1 MTLLTWAGL
10 AATCFA
16 AALLQATNGFG
27 FAVLAVPFFL
37 LLVPA
42 DQAIQLVIILSLAI
56 SLVMIPHLRAAIDPR
71 LLLRLTAGSAIG
83 LPIGLVA
90 FGYSNPL
97 IVRLTAGVVI
107 VLFAAMMLGWNRYR
121 RRPPLVAMHL
131 GLDLGAGT
139 IAGAA
144 TGLVGMPGPPL
155 MIYLMLAAA
164 PMRAVR
170 ATLVAFFVLVYA
182 ATLLSDVVF
191 LGVPMRDWAIA
202 ASLLPLT
209 WGGGIVGL
217 NVAERLNE
225 TVATILSI
233 LVLAVAGLYTL
244 AAAASAALY

>member
-1 MTLLTWAGL
+1 MTLPVWAGL

-27 FAVLAVPFFL
+27 FAVLSVPFFL

-42 DQAIQLVIILSLAI
+42 GQAIQLVVILSLAI
-56 SLVMIPHLRAAIDPR
+56 SLVMVPRLRDAIEPR
-71 LLLRLTAGSAIG
+71 LLLHLVIGSAVG
-83 LPIGLVA
+83 LPVGLVA
-90 FGYSNPL
+90 FGYSDPAV
-97 IVRLTAGVVI
+97 VRLAAGVVI
-107 VLFAAMMLGWNRYR
+107 VLFAAVLGWNVYR
-121 RRPPLVAMHL
+121 RRPALVAMRR

-170 ATLVAFFVLVYA
+170 ATLVAFFALVYA

-191 LGVPMRDWAIA
+191 LGVPGFDWAIA
-202 ASLLPLT
+202 ASLLPLI
-209 WGGGIVGL
+209 WAGGIVGL
-217 NVAERLNE
+217 SVADRLNE
-225 TVATILSI
+225 TVAAVLSI

-244 AAAASAALY
+244 AAAASAALR

>member
-1 MTLLTWAGL
+1 MTLLAWAGL
-10 AATCFA
+10 ATTCFA

-56 SLVMIPHLRAAIDPR
+56 SLVMIPRLRDSIDPR
-71 LLLRLTAGSAIG
+71 LLLRLAVGSAIG

-90 FGYSNPL
+90 FSYSNPL
-97 IVRLTAGVVI
+97 IVRLAAGVMI
-107 VLFAAMMLGWNRYR
+107 TLFAAMLGWNRYR
-121 RRPPLVAMHL
+121 RRPPLLAMRL
-131 GLDLGAGT
+131 GSDLGAGT
-139 IAGAA
+139 VAGAA

-170 ATLVAFFVLVYA
+170 ATLVAFFVLVYI

-191 LGVPMRDWAIA
+191 LGVPASDWAIA

-209 WGGGIVGL
+209 WVGGVLGL
-217 NVAERLNE
+217 HIAERLNE
-225 TVATILSI
+225 AVAAILSI

-244 AAAASAALY
+244 AAAARPTLY

>member
-1 MTLLTWAGL
+1 MSLPVWAGL
-10 AATCFA
+10 ATTCFV

-42 DQAIQLVIILSLAI
+42 DQAIQLVVILSLAI
-56 SLVMIPHLRAAIDPR
+56 SLVMIPRLRDAIEPS
-71 LLLRLTAGSAIG
+71 LLLRLAIGSAVG

-97 IVRLTAGVVI
+97 IVHLAAGAVI
-107 VLFAAMMLGWNRYR
+107 VLFAAMLGWSRYR
-121 RRPPLVAMHL
+121 QRPRQVAMRR
-131 GLDLGAGT
+131 GFDLGAGT
-139 IAGAA
+139 VAGAA

-182 ATLLSDVVF
+182 VTLLSDVVF
-191 LGVPMRDWAIA
+191 LGVPVADWAIS

-209 WGGGIVGL
+209 WVGGLVGL
-217 NVAERLNE
+217 RIADRLNE
-225 TVATILSI
+225 TVAAMLSI

-244 AAAASAALY
+244 AAAATRALY

>member
-1 MTLLTWAGL
+1 MTLLVWAGL

-42 DQAIQLVIILSLAI
+42 AQAIQLVIILSLAI
-56 SLVMIPHLRAAIDPR
+56 SLIMIPRLRDAIDPP
-71 LLLRLTAGSAIG
+71 LLLRLAVGSAIG

-90 FGYSNPL
+90 FGHSDPL
-97 IVRLTAGVVI
+97 IVRIAAGAVI
-107 VLFAAMMLGWNRYR
+107 ALFAAMLGWNRYR
-121 RRPPLVAMHL
+121 RRPPLVAMRL
-131 GLDLGAGT
+131 ALDLGAGAV
-139 IAGAA
+139 AGAA

-182 ATLLSDVVF
+182 ATLLSNVVF
-191 LGVPMRDWAIA
+191 LGVPAGDWAVA

-209 WGGGIVGL
+209 WVGGIVGL
-217 NVAERLNE
+217 HIADRLNE
-225 TVATILSI
+225 TIAAILSI

-244 AAAASAALY
+244 AAAASTALS

>member
-1 MTLLTWAGL
+1 MTLLVWAGL
-10 AATCFA
+10 AATCFVA
-16 AALLQATNGFG
+16 AVLQATNGFG

-56 SLVMIPHLRAAIDPR
+56 SLVMLPRLRDAIDPH
-71 LLLRLTAGSAIG
+71 LLLRLAVGSAIG

-97 IVRLTAGVVI
+97 IVRLAAGVVI
-107 VLFAAMMLGWNRYR
+107 TLFAAMLGWNRYR
-121 RRPPLVAMHL
+121 RHPPLVAMRL

-139 IAGAA
+139 VAGAA

-155 MIYLMLAAA
+155 MIYLMLASA

-182 ATLLSDVVF
+182 ATLLCDVVF
-191 LGVPMRDWAIA
+191 LGVPAGDWAIA
-202 ASLLPLT
+202 AALLPLT
-209 WGGGIVGL
+209 WIGGIVGL
-217 NVAERLNE
+217 RIADRLHE
-225 TVATILSI
+225 TVAVILSI

-244 AAAASAALY
+244 AAAARAALY

>member
-1 MTLLTWAGL
+1 MSPPVWAGL
-10 AATCFA
+10 AAICFA

-42 DQAIQLVIILSLAI
+42 DQAIQLVIILSLAV
-56 SLVMIPHLRAAIDPR
+56 SLVMFPRLRDAIDPR
-71 LLLRLTAGSAIG
+71 LLLRLAIGSLVG

-90 FGYSNPL
+90 FGHSDPL
-97 IVRLTAGVVI
+97 IVRLAAGAVI
-107 VLFAAMMLGWNRYR
+107 VLFAAMLGWNRYR
-121 RRPPLVAMHL
+121 RRPPLVTMR
-131 GLDLGAGT
+131 LDLDLCAGA

-191 LGVPMRDWAIA
+191 LGVPAGDWAIA
-202 ASLLPLT
+202 ASLMPLI
-209 WGGGIVGL
+209 WVGGIAGL
-217 NVAERLNE
+217 RIADRLNE
-225 TVATILSI
+225 TVAAILSI

-244 AAAASAALY
+244 AAAAGATLY

>member
-1 MTLLTWAGL
+1 MSLLVWAGL

-16 AALLQATNGFG
+16 AAVLQATNGFG

-42 DQAIQLVIILSLAI
+42 DKAIQLVIILSLAI
-56 SLVMIPHLRAAIDPR
+56 SLVMTPRLRDAIDPR
-71 LLLRLTAGSAIG
+71 LLLRLAVGSAIG
-83 LPIGLVA
+83 LPIGLIV
-90 FGYSNPL
+90 FGYSNP
-97 IVRLTAGVVI
+97 IVVRLAAGGVI
-107 VLFAAMMLGWNRYR
+107 VLFAAMLGWNRYR
-121 RRPPLVAMHL
+121 RRPPLVAMRL

-139 IAGAA
+139 VAGAA

-182 ATLLSDVVF
+182 ATLLSDVAF
-191 LGVPMRDWAIA
+191 LGVPAGDWAIA

-209 WGGGIVGL
+209 WIGGITGL
-217 NVAERLNE
+217 HIAERLNE
-225 TVATILSI
+225 TVAAVLSI
-233 LVLAVAGLYTL
+233 LVLAVAGLYTF
-244 AAAASAALY
+244 AAAASTALH

>member
-1 MTLLTWAGL
+1 MSLPVWAGL

-56 SLVMIPHLRAAIDPR
+56 SLVMIPRLRDAIDPS
-71 LLLRLTAGSAIG
+71 LLLRLAIGSAIG

-90 FGYSNPL
+90 FGYSDPL
-97 IVRLTAGVVI
+97 IVRLAAGFVI
-107 VLFAAMMLGWNRYR
+107 ALFAAMLAWNRYR
-121 RRPPLVAMHL
+121 RRPARVAMRP
-131 GLDLGAGT
+131 GLDLGAGAV
-139 IAGAA
+139 AGAA

-170 ATLVAFFVLVYA
+170 ATLVAFFVLVYV
-182 ATLLSDVVF
+182 ATLSSDVVF
-191 LGVPMRDWAIA
+191 LGVPAGDWAIA
-202 ASLLPLT
+202 ASLLPLV
-209 WGGGIVGL
+209 WIGAILGL
-217 NVAERLNE
+217 RIADRLSE
-225 TVATILSI
+225 TTAVILSVS
-233 LVLAVAGLYTL
+233 VLAVAGLYTL
-244 AAAASAALY
+244 AAAASSALH